1 MIDEWVGGLGAP
13 LAQWEVMRRVS
24 PLEVVGP
31 LPAYA
36 PLFRF
41 FLFLNSLENLS
52 KKISLAKRNSSIFIF
67 TKVHLALFQ
76 VALLRL
82 FS

>member
-1 MIDEWVGGLGAP
+1 MGSN
-13 LAQWEVMRRVS
+13 EVFY
-24 PLEVVGP
+24 LEVVGP

-36 PLFRF
+36 PLFIF
-41 FLFLNSLENLS
+41 FFFFFFPTEMENLS
-52 KKISLAKRNSSIFIF
+52 KKISLAKRNSSI
-67 TKVHLALFQ
+67 KVHLAFFQ

>member
-13 LAQWEVMRRVS
+13 LAQWEVMRLVS

-41 FLFLNSLENLS
+41 FLFLNSLSNG
-52 KKISLAKRNSSIFIF
+52 SL
-67 TKVHLALFQ
+67 LAY
-76 VALLRL
+76 LLEYGES
-82 FS
+82 F

>member
-1 MIDEWVGGLGAP
+1 MGSN
-13 LAQWEVMRRVS
+13 EVFY
-24 PLEVVGP
+24 LEVVGP

-36 PLFRF
+36 PLFIF
-41 FLFLNSLENLS
+41 FFFFFFFPTEMENLS
-52 KKISLAKRNSSIFIF
+52 KKISLAKRNSSI
-67 TKVHLALFQ
+67 KVHLAFFQ